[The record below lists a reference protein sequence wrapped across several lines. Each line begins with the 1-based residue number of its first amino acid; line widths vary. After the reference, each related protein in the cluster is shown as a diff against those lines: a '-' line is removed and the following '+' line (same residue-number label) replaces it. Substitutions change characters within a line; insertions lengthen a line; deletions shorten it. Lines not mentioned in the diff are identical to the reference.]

1 MGWQQEHACKRAAC
15 CVVDLDARDVH
26 VHVSCTHVFICWESS
41 DTIILETPF
50 QLKERVKCDGSHG
63 KKKQDHL
70 SAEIKSSNIGAH
82 TPRVVIP

>member
-1 MGWQQEHACKRAAC
+1 MHASVLHAVWWILMQEMCMYMCHVLMCLYVGKAA
-15 CVVDLDARDVH
+15 
-26 VHVSCTHVFICWESS
+26 IP
-41 DTIILETPF
+41 IILETPF